1 MAIPAS
7 SAEIPETEYLLEEES
22 LDESSPRSK
31 GCKNARPEVFA
42 IIPAYNEDVAI
53 GSVVLGALQYVDH
66 VIVVDDCSTDA
77 TAKLADLAGA
87 QVIRMPKNGGKA
99 KALLEGLREAER
111 SGCRVA
117 VMLDGD
123 GQHRS
128 EDIAQVVE
136 PVLNGEADLVIGS
149 RFLGEQKHIPVYR
162 ILGQK
167 IINSLS
173 NYGAKVEFTDTQSGL
188 RALSCRAL
196 KNLDFSSDGYNI
208 ESDMITH
215 FSSKGLSIVEVPI
228 SVRYDV
234 PNGHKK
240 GAVSMGMG
248 LLGNVVSVIGYRRPL
263 IMFGVPGVMVMLGGF
278 FLGFLTT
285 FKIYYFFTP
294 IWQGFVAI
302 SLVLMGSFFFISA
315 LTLNSLTLLMKANK
329 H

>member
-7 SAEIPETEYLLEEES
+7 SVEVPEMDLFSEERS
-22 LDESSPRSK
+22 LDESPARTKKCSK
-31 GCKNARPEVFA
+31 SRPKVFA
-42 IIPAYNEDVAI
+42 VIPAYNEDVAI
-53 GSVVLGALQYVDH
+53 GSVVLGAYQYVDH
-66 VIVVDDCSTDA
+66 VIVVDDCSHDG
-77 TAKLADLAGA
+77 TAKMAELAGA
-87 QVIRMPKNGGKA
+87 QVIRLPKNGGKA
-99 KALLEGLREAER
+99 KALLVGLREAEK
-111 SGCRVA
+111 SGCHVA

-128 EDIAQVVE
+128 EDIANVVR

-149 RFLGEQKHIPVYR
+149 RFLGEEKDIPGYR

-167 IINSLS
+167 VINSLS

-196 KNLDFSSDGYNI
+196 KNLNFSSDGYNI

-215 FSSKGLSIVEVPI
+215 FNDKGLSIMEVPI

-248 LLGNVVSVIGYRRPL
+248 LLGNVISVIGYKRPL
-263 IMFGVPGVMVMLGGF
+263 LMFGVPGVTILLMGFILGIMTALEFHF
-278 FLGFLTT
+278 F
-285 FKIYYFFTP
+285 ITP
-294 IWQGFVAI
+294 VWQALVSIGM
-302 SLVLMGSFFFISA
+302 VLMGAFFCISA
-315 LTLNSLTLLMKANK
+315 LTLNSLTLLMKANSK
-329 H
+329 